1 MSNILVI
8 GGTGKTGRRVVE
20 KLKNHDVNVRVGA
33 RSATIPFD
41 WENRDT
47 WPAVLENID
56 KAYVTYSPDLAIPGA
71 LDKIEALVKL
81 AKKQGLKK
89 MILLSGKGEKE
100 AQLCEQVLIHSG
112 LDYTIV
118 RASWFMQNF
127 SESFFLDAL
136 QVGQVALPKPE
147 AKVPYVNAD
156 DIAAVVVEA
165 LLDDK
170 HNGQLYELTGSR
182 LLTFED
188 VVNEINLATGRE
200 IQFTAIPH
208 EEYIAMLKEFNVPAE
223 YIWLID
229 YLFTNVLDAEGNNE
243 ISNDIEKVL
252 GRKPIDFSDFVK
264 ETAKT
269 GVWDGV
275 EVNK

>member
-188 VVNEINLATGRE
+188 VVNEINLTTGRE

-243 ISNDIEKVL
+243 ISNDIENVL